1 MTNIDLKIIVESLI
15 DTFLKAGKISLELR
29 KKGLTKELKDDNTPV
44 SNGDIEVN
52 NVISKK
58 IKELTPNI
66 PIISEE
72 SSENKSNINLNNF
85 WLVDPID
92 GTYDYINNL
101 EEFTINAGLILNK
114 KPVAGL
120 IFAPAKD
127 RMFYSYGDNFAF
139 ELIKDKPTKLDYS
152 KNFDKNEIKFVS
164 YSNNIKPEIKKIH
177 DKLNVK
183 KCVRMKSSFKFCVI
197 ASGEYD
203 GYVAEPRA
211 YEWDIAAG
219 HAILKHA
226 GGSVTNFNNEEVLY
240 GKKDFKNPSLILKS
254 RNFLKWM
261 IN

>member
-1 MTNIDLKIIVESLI
+1 MTEIDVKKTIENLV
-15 DTFLKAGKISLELR
+15 DTFLQAGKVSLQLR
-29 KKGLTKELKDDNTPV
+29 KKGLTKELKSDDTPV

-52 NVISKK
+52 KIISKK

-66 PIISEE
+66 SIVSEE
-72 SSENKSNINLNNF
+72 SSENKLNENLKNF
-85 WLVDPID
+85 WLIDPID

-101 EEFTINAGLILNK
+101 DEFTINAGLIINK

-120 IFAPAKD
+120 IYAPAKD
-127 RMFYSYGDNFAF
+127 RMFYSYGDNSSF
-139 ELIKDKPTKLDYS
+139 ELIKNKPTRLKCSNNLDS
-152 KNFDKNEIKFVS
+152 RDIKFVS
-164 YSNNIKPEIKKIH
+164 YSNKIKPEIQKIH
-177 DKLNVK
+177 NDLNVK
-183 KCVRMKSSFKFCVI
+183 KYVRMKSSLKFCVI

-226 GGSVTNFNNEEVLY
+226 GGSVTDFNNQEISY

-254 RNFLKWM
+254 KSLL
-261 IN
+261 